1 MAKPRKGEKYV
12 PEINTLLRDALP
24 TWREIEGERDSQR
37 RRANKRAQDKAVD
50 ELVTIYRDH
59 EARGKL
65 GELDPRVR
73 MFCEDRKR
81 RNGDKL
87 PGRKGGR
94 PADLHRRLLIAI
106 SVRELVESRNGTQKA
121 VELAFVDVAAKFNIT
136 PRTVRDIYYD
146 RKPEWMKVL
155 GIEIARR
162 RYENNVR

>member
-12 PEINTLLRDALP
+12 PEINSLLRDMLP
-24 TWREIEGERDSQR
+24 TRQEIKGERHPQR

-65 GELDPRVR
+65 SELDPRVQ
-73 MFCEDRKR
+73 MVCEDLKRK
-81 RNGDKL
+81 NGGKL
-87 PGRKGGR
+87 PRRKGGR

-106 SVRELVESRNGTQKA
+106 GVRESVESRTGTQKA
-121 VELAFVDVAAKFNIT
+121 VEQALAEVATKFNIT

-146 RKPEWMKVL
+146 RKPEWRKL
-155 GIEIARR
+155 LCAEIARR
-162 RYENNVR
+162 RYENSVR